1 MKSTSGKKVKQTPI
15 LRQLSFPFYWKQI
28 YFIEE
33 RFKSCIISLRIS
45 VKYLASKLMFDLWCV
60 QHDTKFNIK
69 KRMLSI
75 LASTL
80 IVDLWFVQH
89 DNLLKCFH
97 RLFVTSQLAVKTWI
111 YILRNKILSKPQPLK
126 TRGKEDCIENVC
138 GSGVFPR
145 LKSLLNLLYVSPP

>member
-33 RFKSCIISLRIS
+33 RFRLWIISLRLVSLSLIYDVYNMTTNS
-45 VKYLASKLMFDLWCV
+45 IFY
-60 QHDTKFNIK
+60 K
-69 KRMLSI
+69 KWMLSI
-75 LASTL
+75 LASRL

-126 TRGKEDCIENVC
+126 IQGKRDCIENVC

>member
-15 LRQLSFPFYWKQI
+15 LRQLRFPFYWKQI

-33 RFKSCIISLRIS
+33 RFRLCSKSLRLYRWFMIS
-45 VKYLASKLMFDLWCV
+45 TTWQQIQYS
-60 QHDTKFNIK
+60 TKIW
-69 KRMLSI
+69 MLLI
-75 LASTL
+75 LESTV
-80 IVDLWFVQH
+80 IVDSWCVQH

-126 TRGKEDCIENVC
+126 IQGKRDCIENVC
-138 GSGVFPR
+138 GSGEFPR

>member
-33 RFKSCIISLRIS
+33 RFRLCSKSLRFSQVNLLLNYDVYNMTMNLIF
-45 VKYLASKLMFDLWCV
+45 Y
-60 QHDTKFNIK
+60 K
-69 KRMLSI
+69 KKWMLSM

-126 TRGKEDCIENVC
+126 IQGKEDCIENVC

>member
-33 RFKSCIISLRIS
+33 RFRLWIISSRFLQVSLSLIYDVYNMTTNS
-45 VKYLASKLMFDLWCV
+45 IFC
-60 QHDTKFNIK
+60 K
-69 KRMLSI
+69 KWMLSI
-75 LASTL
+75 LASRL

-126 TRGKEDCIENVC
+126 IQGKEDCIENVC

>member
-33 RFKSCIISLRIS
+33 CFRLCSISLRIN
-45 VKYLASKLMFDLWCV
+45 VKSRFVYNMRTNSIFYKNLNDLNSRKYTYCYE
-60 QHDTKFNIK
+60 F
-69 KRMLSI
+69 
-75 LASTL
+75 
-80 IVDLWFVQH
+80 WFVQH

-126 TRGKEDCIENVC
+126 IQGKRDCTENVC